1 MNRTLWG
8 WIIILSALLVE
19 VPRFMVINWR
29 IEGLT
34 NEPASW
40 IGAAVGS
47 GMGLVVPL
55 GTAYVFDA
63 WRSTRKDA
71 RAWKILLVAFVSF
84 LISEALM
91 LTPYVESG
99 IRGLQIVD
107 VLAVPWMRTLWSLVT
122 ALAPL
127 SIVAGVAY
135 AMPSGKTASHSKR
148 SATAQQPQSERKK
161 VACEYCETLFGS
173 QNALNA
179 HRRFCVP
186 SNGKVTEKI
195 SDLEELEHA

>member
-1 MNRTLWG
+1 MNKTLWG

-34 NEPASW
+34 DEPAGW
-40 IGAAVGS
+40 VGFLVGA

-63 WRSTRKDA
+63 WRNTRKDA
-71 RAWKILLVAFVSF
+71 RAWKILLGAFISF
-84 LISEALM
+84 LVAEALM

-99 IRGLQIVD
+99 ISGVQIID
-107 VLAVPWMRTLWSLVT
+107 VLAVPWLRTLWSLVT

-135 AMPSGKTASHSKR
+135 AMPSGKNAPQSKR
-148 SATAQQPQSERKK
+148 RAVAEPAHSERKK
-161 VACEYCETLFGS
+161 VACEYCETFFGS

-179 HRRFCVP
+179 HLRFCEVRK
-186 SNGKVTEKI
+186 NGKLKEKI
-195 SDLEELEHA
+195 PA